1 MFETAVHALLKG
13 EVIALP
19 TEAVY
24 GLSADPRNVSAL
36 QQLITLKKRNP
47 DKGLILVASEFSQ
60 LEPFIEPLSADIQDR
75 LMATWPGP
83 YTWIVPARLSVPS
96 LLRGKHESLAV
107 RISAHPVVSALCAE
121 FGGALVSTSANPE
134 GLPPAMSEQE
144 VRDYFG
150 KEVLIIAGELGG
162 HKKPTEIRD
171 ALSNKVIRPF

>member
-1 MFETAVHALLKG
+1 MFEAAVQALLKG

-24 GLSADPRNVSAL
+24 GLSVDPRNVSAL

-60 LEPFIEPLSADIQDR
+60 LEPFIEPLNPETKDR

-83 YTWIVPARLSVPS
+83 YTWIVPARLSVSS
-96 LLRGKHESLAV
+96 LVRGKHDSLAV
-107 RISAHPVVSALCAE
+107 RISAHPIVSTLCAE

-144 VRDYFG
+144 VHDYFG
-150 KEVLIIAGELGG
+150 KELLILPGELGG
-162 HKKPTEIRD
+162 LNKPTEIKD
-171 ALSNKVIRPF
+171 AISGKLIR